1 MRPYNGRC
9 NRGTREE
16 IDVDEANEKL
26 GEQLKVIAEPMRFK
40 ILQLLLDKHHCSRSL
55 ALTLGIT
62 ESAVSQHMTVLKK
75 TGLVKGFRHGRH
87 VHYVVDTQALE
98 QAIAVMQSWIGRA
111 SSVGDC
117 HIDNTCEFKL
127 DDGSNGCLYSSTSD
141 ELS

>member
-9 NRGTREE
+9 KRGTREE

-62 ESAVSQHMTVLKK
+62 ELSL
-75 TGLVKGFRHGRH
+75 
-87 VHYVVDTQALE
+87 
-98 QAIAVMQSWIGRA
+98 I
-111 SSVGDC
+111 
-117 HIDNTCEFKL
+117 HI
-127 DDGSNGCLYSSTSD
+127 
-141 ELS
+141 